1 MAHGALLYGF
11 TWSLHKNRLHVVS
24 RRKEEKRV
32 LRMGLRL
39 VPQAFVLP
47 SFILP
52 TAARCKIAIRARA
65 RAVDR
70 RQHSRAL
77 FPCEKTNPE
86 KEPEKNAEKRRS
98 VERASAEHARR
109 VARLYRH
116 QCEYRHQRNC
126 TRWTT
131 SVPKRWQ
138 EEERRWYLVMEVE
151 AVVSKCYE

>member
-65 RAVDR
+65 RA
-70 RQHSRAL
+70 RAVTAPSD
-77 FPCEKTNPE
+77 F
-86 KEPEKNAEKRRS
+86 S
-98 VERASAEHARR
+98 V
-109 VARLYRH
+109 
-116 QCEYRHQRNC
+116 
-126 TRWTT
+126 
-131 SVPKRWQ
+131 
-138 EEERRWYLVMEVE
+138 
-151 AVVSKCYE
+151 

>member
-52 TAARCKIAIRARA
+52 TAVRCKIAIGE
-65 RAVDR
+65 
-70 RQHSRAL
+70 SRLL
-77 FPCEKTNPE
+77 FSSNPLFFSH
-86 KEPEKNAEKRRS
+86 PFS
-98 VERASAEHARR
+98 
-109 VARLYRH
+109 
-116 QCEYRHQRNC
+116 C
-126 TRWTT
+126 
-131 SVPKRWQ
+131 
-138 EEERRWYLVMEVE
+138 
-151 AVVSKCYE
+151 